1 MNRLLPAACLFAAAF
16 ATNVHADP
24 QSLELAKA
32 SARKVAESTCPL
44 IRMLSKL
51 AKAKPDS
58 PEYEYL
64 RTQIDEESKS
74 LQQLK
79 VEETEHL
86 RELGPKLTIKE
97 GQELNEYIDGPLAKT
112 CDSKP

>member
-1 MNRLLPAACLFAAAF
+1 MSRLLLPAGIFVAAF
-16 ATNVHADP
+16 AMSTHADP

-32 SARKVAESTCPL
+32 SARKVAEATCPL
-44 IRMLSKL
+44 IRLISKIG
-51 AKAKPDS
+51 KAKPDS

-64 RTQIDEESKS
+64 RMQIDEESKS

-79 VEETEHL
+79 VEESEHL

-97 GQELNEYIDGPLAKT
+97 GRELNEYIDGPLAKT
-112 CDSKP
+112 CDSKS